1 MCWGCGSGLM
11 MPACPE
17 ELITTRPRS
26 PSRKQVA
33 FMPMLVGLRLSGE
46 LVLGEMV
53 VDIGLWVAAP
63 AVLDANL
70 DPGVGEN
77 VLVAGARHSDGRES
91 EFFDTD
97 GALLGYEL

>member
-53 VDIGLWVAAP
+53 VHIGVCVAAE
-63 AVLDANL
+63 AVLDAEF
-70 DPGVGEN
+70 DPSVGQN
-77 VLVAGARHSDGRES
+77 MFDAGARHRAGRES
-91 EFFDTD
+91 GFFDYD
-97 GALLGYEL
+97 GDFREYG